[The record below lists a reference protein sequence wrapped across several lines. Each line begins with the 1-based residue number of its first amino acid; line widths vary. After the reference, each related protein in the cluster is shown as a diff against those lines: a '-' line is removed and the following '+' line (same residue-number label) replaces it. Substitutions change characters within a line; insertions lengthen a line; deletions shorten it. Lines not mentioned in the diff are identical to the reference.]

1 MTTHISDAAASAGST
16 AASSTTPAA
25 ASAITVRPAREADV
39 DVIVDLVQ
47 VAYRGEGGWTTEAHL
62 VSGSRTHA
70 AEVREMLAD
79 PAVTLLA
86 AEIDTVDGLD
96 GLDTLA
102 DASGPDSVEAADD
115 APTTSPGHA
124 EHAEQ
129 PGHAADSP
137 APSGP
142 RVVGCCYTRQEPAD
156 DDGMTRAELG
166 LFAVHPGIQSRGL
179 GGRLLEA
186 QAEHLREAGI
196 EILMIRVLQSR
207 PELHAWYERH
217 GFVRTGA
224 SVPFAG
230 NPDWLQVEGLGM
242 DVMERPLQAG

>member
-16 AASSTTPAA
+16 A

-86 AEIDTVDGLD
+86 AEIDTLD
-96 GLDTLA
+96 GVDTLA
-102 DASGPDSVEAADD
+102 DGCGPDSVEAADD

-124 EHAEQ
+124 EHAGH

-156 DDGMTRAELG
+156 DDGITRAELG

-186 QAEHLREAGI
+186 QAEHLREVGI

>member
-86 AEIDTVDGLD
+86 AEIDT
-96 GLDTLA
+96 LA
-102 DASGPDSVEAADD
+102 DASSPDSVEAADD
-115 APTTSPGHA
+115 APATSPGHA
-124 EHAEQ
+124 EHAGH

-156 DDGMTRAELG
+156 EDGITRAELG